1 MFRRKCTIIATI
13 FIAFMYLVPVSVFA
27 AGNGTLVVIT
37 QDSSKKQI
45 AAPIYVDNE
54 LMGTG
59 KVTLTLPAKKHK
71 VKFGDVE
78 GYAIVSPR
86 SGKKNVLVKAG
97 KTTTV
102 KGTYQAATGTHT
114 ASGTYTWNSTK
125 GEITWNWTTSTF
137 VCEGPDLGTET
148 KKGVTVTST
157 TMTWTIDDD
166 MTWTRSSGT
175 AGDIVGT
182 WTASDSTTGNS
193 WTLTFNADGTVSAT
207 GNIVKCGEDGGGDSP
222 SAHAQ
227 VVNNS
232 GDSIYQVNVGD
243 TIFTLTGR
251 GSSGGSTG
259 FSDVAEGTNTIT
271 VKQTSTSASV
281 SVGSLGSF
289 QKDTGYAVNI
299 RKVSGSYCA
308 ELWQRLN
315 ADSSFNDDTTRVLI
329 STTCEDGGGGSSNPS
344 GVTIYTSPDS
354 FNSAAASLG
363 TATVVNFESATA
375 CTGDTIQGCTAFDG
389 SFYSSNG
396 ITFSNPNGYPLY
408 IAPAGLAWNSSK
420 SLSIGRFPGDPLS
433 PAAPEYEDDDLV
445 MTFSTP
451 VRAVGFDVIDSTSP
465 TIEFKDSNGNIIA
478 TTGLS
483 SEYTSYRT
491 FIGIVS
497 TNSTIK
503 EVNIIDAG
511 NDGDDVNY
519 DDVTFYP

>member
-1 MFRRKCTIIATI
+1 MFSRKSTMIVTI

-27 AGNGTLVVIT
+27 AGNGTLVVIA
-37 QDSSKKQI
+37 QDASKKQI
-45 AAPIYVDNE
+45 DAPIYVDNE
-54 LMGTG
+54 LRGTG

-86 SGKKNVLVKAG
+86 NGKKKVLVKAE

-137 VCEGPDLGTET
+137 VCEGPELGTET
-148 KKGVTVTST
+148 KTGVTITAT
-157 TMTWTIDDD
+157 TMTWSSDNDNT
-166 MTWTRSSGT
+166 TWSRSSGT
-175 AGDIVGT
+175 ADDIVGT
-182 WTASDSTTGNS
+182 WTASDSETGNS
-193 WTLTFNADGTVSAT
+193 WTVTFNADGTVSAV
-207 GNIVKCGEDGGGDSP
+207 GNIVKCSDDGD
-222 SAHAQ
+222 
-227 VVNNS
+227 
-232 GDSIYQVNVGD
+232 
-243 TIFTLTGR
+243 
-251 GSSGGSTG
+251 
-259 FSDVAEGTNTIT
+259 
-271 VKQTSTSASV
+271 
-281 SVGSLGSF
+281 
-289 QKDTGYAVNI
+289 
-299 RKVSGSYCA
+299 
-308 ELWQRLN
+308 
-315 ADSSFNDDTTRVLI
+315 
-329 STTCEDGGGGSSNPS
+329 GGSSNPS
-344 GVTIYTSPDS
+344 GVTIYTSSDS

-408 IAPAGLAWNSSK
+408 IAPAGLFWNLSK
-420 SLSIGRFPGDPLS
+420 SLSIGRFPYDPLS

-445 MTFSTP
+445 MNFSTP
-451 VRAVGFDVIDSTSP
+451 VRAVGFDVIDSTKP

-503 EVNIIDAG
+503 EVNIIDEG